1 MNTSR
6 RRYLVSYDIRCP
18 KRLRKVH
25 KLCSQSAVRIQ
36 YSVFEAH
43 VTHAELRQLKEKIR
57 QLIDE
62 AEDDVRIYGLHE
74 NYAIATLG
82 PPPLLDGVQWLAA
95 SPHDG
100 GDTHN
105 S

>member
-1 MNTSR
+1 MNSSR

-25 KLCSQSAVRIQ
+25 TLCSKSAVRIQ

-43 VTHAELRQLKEKIR
+43 LSHAELRHLKEQIR

-74 NYAIATLG
+74 NYAITTLG
-82 PPPLLDGVQWLAA
+82 PPPLIDGVQWIVA

-100 GDTHN
+100 GDTRG